1 MKIIFSILS
10 VILIFLL
17 VINMDIDRNTYNT
30 MKEVLEDKAT
40 NRGWIPAIIPVS
52 SYDITEVH
60 NIDTNQIDGSFYYHE
75 KDKMSFLDNFSE
87 DNLTW
92 NGFIFTI
99 DRDNNFVRFKSL

>member
-30 MKEVLEDKAT
+30 MEEVLEDKAI
-40 NRGWIPAIIPVS
+40 NRGWIPTIIPAS
-52 SYDITEVH
+52 SYDIREVH
-60 NIDTNQIDGSFYYHE
+60 NIDTNHIDGSFYYHE
-75 KDKMSFLDNFSE
+75 KDEMTFLEQFNE
-87 DNLTW
+87 HNLTW